1 MPTMNSQ
8 TELSQAEIVAQLQA
22 QLTNVFSVAAVDVSP
37 EQAVRFRGHLQQDS
51 ERAFDELSYRF
62 ALLDY
67 TPMLARDSEQDVLVA
82 VPGVARPKPSR
93 AWINLALFLATV
105 LSTLWTGSSYEDGS
119 LLSGAP
125 FAFTLLF
132 ILGTHEF
139 GHYFAA
145 RHYQAAV
152 TLPYFI
158 PMPILG
164 LVGTMGAVIQ
174 LRSPI
179 QNRKQ
184 LFDIGVAGPL
194 AGLVVAIPF
203 LIYGLSTS
211 PVQLTMTEPDSVFMQ
226 EGNSLL
232 YLGLKY
238 LVHGQILPRDGLD
251 VSINS
256 VAFAAWFGLLITSL
270 NLLPV
275 GQLDGGHTAY
285 ALLGRRA
292 WRLAAIIIG
301 GLLALG
307 AVSWSGWFL
316 WAFMTFIFGWRHPPP
331 LNDHTPLDQRRKVL
345 GVVMLAIFILV
356 FTPVPLK
363 IIST

>member
-1 MPTMNSQ
+1 
-8 TELSQAEIVAQLQA
+8 
-22 QLTNVFSVAAVDVSP
+22 
-37 EQAVRFRGHLQQDS
+37 
-51 ERAFDELSYRF
+51 
-62 ALLDY
+62 
-67 TPMLARDSEQDVLVA
+67 
-82 VPGVARPKPSR
+82 
-93 AWINLALFLATV
+93 
-105 LSTLWTGSSYEDGS
+105 LSTLWTGSLYEDGGG
-119 LLSGAP
+119 LLSGVP
-125 FAFTLLF
+125 FAFTLLL

-158 PMPILG
+158 PMPVLG

-179 QNRKQ
+179 KNRKQ

-194 AGLVVAIPF
+194 AGLIVAIPF
-203 LIYGLSTS
+203 LVYGLSTS
-211 PVQLTMTEPDSVFMQ
+211 PVHTTPTEPGYIIWQ

-238 LVHGQILPRDGLD
+238 LIHGQILPHAGLD
-251 VSINS
+251 VSMNS
-256 VAFAAWFGLLITSL
+256 VTFAAWFGLLVTSL

-292 WRLAAIIIG
+292 WNLAALVIG
-301 GLLALG
+301 GLVALG
-307 AVSWSGWFL
+307 AVSWYGWFL
-316 WAFMTFIFGWRHPPP
+316 WAFMVFIFGWRHPPP
-331 LNDHTPLDQRRKVL
+331 LDDLTPLDQRRKVL
-345 GVVMLAIFILV
+345 GVVVLIIFILV
-356 FTPVPLK
+356 FTPVPMK
-363 IIST
+363 VITT